1 MTGRIPRISNVQLD
15 ADVQTIRA
23 LKGIPDY
30 KPHNPEFSAEAAEA
44 AVERMEA
51 TATAVLLA
59 ENALAAARTESLL
72 ARANVHGVAIGVKDE
87 VTVIYGSDSD
97 QVAAVGLKMKSDRN
111 RPKRNT
117 PKPDDQG

>member
-1 MTGRIPRISNVQLD
+1 MTRIPAFRVNST
-15 ADVQTIRA
+15 QTSDIRA
-23 LKGIPDY
+23 LRASRL

-97 QVAAVGLKMKSDRN
+97 QVAAVGLKKKSDRN
-111 RPKRNT
+111 RPKRNL
-117 PKPDDQG
+117 PKQGE